1 MERFQNKVAVIT
13 GGANGIGRACCL
25 RFSSEGASV
34 VVADRAVDHGQA
46 VVDEIT
52 AAGGSAIFAELDATS
67 RLDNAA
73 MADAAIEAFG
83 RIDAVV
89 TAAGITH
96 SQYTGDAE
104 VERKRMV
111 NSERFADKPYL
122 EVLDYDIEEFR
133 TVMDVNLIGTFL
145 AVQACASKM
154 AEPGLDGAPQ
164 GGSIVTIA
172 SVAAKNPNAGPIAYT
187 D

>member
-1 MERFQNKVAVIT
+1 MERFRNKVAVVT
-13 GGANGIGRACCL
+13 GSANGIGRACYLCS
-25 RFSSEGASV
+25 SSEGASV
-34 VVADRAVDHGQA
+34 VVSDRAVDCGQA

-52 AAGGSAIFAELDATS
+52 AAAGSAIFAELDAIS
-67 RLDNAA
+67 QLDNAA

-96 SQYTGDAE
+96 SQYTGEAE
-104 VERKRMV
+104 VERKRLADR
-111 NSERFADKPYL
+111 ERFADKPYL

-154 AEPGLDGAPQ
+154 AESGPDGAPQ
-164 GGSIVTIA
+164 ANRSHCLC
-172 SVAAKNPNAGPIAYT
+172 
-187 D
+187 